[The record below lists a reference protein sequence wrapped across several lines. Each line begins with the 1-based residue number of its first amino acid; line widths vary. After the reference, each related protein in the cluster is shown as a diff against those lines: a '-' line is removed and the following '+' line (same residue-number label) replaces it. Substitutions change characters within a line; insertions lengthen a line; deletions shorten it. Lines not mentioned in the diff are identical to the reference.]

1 MDASLLTAHRSVAN
15 IRRMA
20 GKQDRQDIITR
31 VSALGIAMN
40 IALVVVKLLVGFA
53 SSSVSVVNDAV
64 NNAADCMSAV
74 VTMAFYTL
82 SRRRPTR
89 KHPLGYGRMEYL
101 SALIVSLLV
110 ILTGLQCLRSSVE
123 AIIDPVPVTMSAL
136 GYAMILVSIAA
147 KILLSR
153 INTVQGRRI
162 DSDALVATGRDALSD
177 VLVTSLTLLSAL
189 FSPITSIPV
198 DGIAGTLVSLF
209 ILYSGFS
216 SVFETTSS
224 IMGERPDEATVVRIR
239 SIIADHP
246 PLKGGYDIILHSYG
260 PERTLA
266 TCNVEVPIDTHAEDI
281 FDAMTDATRDI
292 MAQTGIYVTFGL
304 YAVNDYR
311 SDVKQMKG
319 EVLAVMKDTSE
330 HVLSLHAF
338 HVHFDTHMVH
348 FDVVVDFKVRNYVE
362 LTRRLTDALTAR
374 WPEYTFEFTI
384 DPEYD

>member
-1 MDASLLTAHRSVAN
+1 MLTTREGVAN
-15 IRRMA
+15 IRRMVNSR
-20 GKQDRQDIITR
+20 DRQEMITR
-31 VSALGIAMN
+31 VSVIGIVTN
-40 IALVVVKLLVGFA
+40 VALVVVKLVVGLA
-53 SSSVSVVNDAV
+53 SSSISVVNDAL

-74 VTMAFYTL
+74 VTMVFYTL
-82 SRRRPTR
+82 GRRRPTR

-101 SALIVSLLV
+101 SALIVSMLV
-110 ILTGLQCLRSSVE
+110 VLTGLQCLRSSFE
-123 AIIDPVPVTMSAL
+123 TILDPVPVTMTGL
-136 GYAMILVSIAA
+136 GYALIALSIMA
-147 KILLSR
+147 KIFLSR
-153 INTVQGRRI
+153 LNTVQGRRI

-189 FSPITSIPV
+189 FSPVTSIPV
-198 DGIAGTLVSLF
+198 DGIAGMLVSMF

-216 SVFETTSS
+216 SIYETASS
-224 IMGERPDEATVVRIR
+224 IMGERPDEATVVRMR
-239 SIIADHP
+239 SIIAEHP
-246 PLKGGYDIILHSYG
+246 PLKGGYDIMMHSYG

-292 MAQTGIYVTFGL
+292 MEKTGIYVTFGL

-311 SDVKQMKG
+311 SDVKQMKQ
-319 EVLAVMKDTSE
+319 EVLEQMKSTSG

-338 HVHFDTHMVH
+338 HVHFDTHTVH

-362 LTRRLTDALTAR
+362 LTKRLTDALTAR
-374 WPEYTFEFTI
+374 WPEYTFEFSI